1 MKKISLLGFLITLFF
16 AEITA
21 QTTSTEN
28 AFSSQHG
35 IFIRLENDY
44 PKIDMKALPVYEI
57 KRKGAND
64 KSFKSIATI
73 KVPADYATF
82 VENIKAAAQVNPEP
96 LLMKEINTEL
106 LWKKFVSGGYD
117 SLMAYRN
124 ALFLQLALG
133 IKYFDAS
140 AEKNI
145 IYQYE
150 ITKKVKAT
158 NAENVF
164 TTNSISYPA
173 KAEKYPG
180 KLRSEKETVIGIAL
194 NYTCVGY
201 APALIRLYR
210 EENYSGNFLPIRA
223 RRIKIADG
231 DTTVFAIY
239 DTIVKPNSV
248 YRYYILP
255 MDYYGNY
262 GSIND
267 TITTIA
273 ASEQYAGNIE
283 KMDVVS
289 LLNEGTAIRWRLSE
303 PQNFNYVAVYRTTNF
318 DSTLT
323 KIGMASAADSQ
334 FVDNN
339 AEPMKMYFYA
349 LQPIT
354 RMGATLP
361 MSAKV
366 TGMFTP
372 ISQPLAPYITDIQ
385 STEKSINLTIKNND
399 VQTRGYRIY
408 RKLNTD
414 STFALISELIKVE
427 KAITSY
433 IDTQNIAADKYY
445 TYMVKAENKS
455 YVLSPASNILTVR
468 SAKSGELITMGV
480 PKVEMIN
487 GRAMIQWNN
496 NIQRENI
503 QSFQIYR
510 KDESGKEILLKEN
523 IDPQIINYSDSTIAV
538 GHQYNYGIAYRDN
551 NGNRS
556 AIAYSKST
564 SIPNTQRGPSNAY
577 AASKDNTLILSWTE
591 DDIDVTAYRIYKL
604 VEEKPVLISE
614 INAGSNTYT
623 IKNMKPGE
631 GYNIYLTTVNKNK
644 TESLPGKMLM
654 GVVE

>member
-16 AEITA
+16 ADITA

-64 KSFKSIATI
+64 KSFKSIATV

-82 VENIKAAAQVNPEP
+82 VENISSRSGKSRTLAYERDQHRIIME
-96 LLMKEINTEL
+96 
-106 LWKKFVSGGYD
+106 KFVSGGYD
-117 SLMAYRN
+117 SLLAYRN
-124 ALFLQLALG
+124 ALFVQLALG

-140 AEKNI
+140 AKNI

-164 TTNSISYPA
+164 TTNSVSYPA

-289 LLNEGTAIRWRLSE
+289 FLNEGTAIRWRLSE
-303 PQNFNYVAVYRTTNF
+303 PQNFNYIAVTEQQILIY
-318 DSTLT
+318 
-323 KIGMASAADSQ
+323 
-334 FVDNN
+334 
-339 AEPMKMYFYA
+339 
-349 LQPIT
+349 
-354 RMGATLP
+354 
-361 MSAKV
+361 
-366 TGMFTP
+366 
-372 ISQPLAPYITDIQ
+372 ISQ
-385 STEKSINLTIKNND
+385 K
-399 VQTRGYRIY
+399 
-408 RKLNTD
+408 
-414 STFALISELIKVE
+414 
-427 KAITSY
+427 
-433 IDTQNIAADKYY
+433 
-445 TYMVKAENKS
+445 
-455 YVLSPASNILTVR
+455 
-468 SAKSGELITMGV
+468 
-480 PKVEMIN
+480 
-487 GRAMIQWNN
+487 
-496 NIQRENI
+496 
-503 QSFQIYR
+503 
-510 KDESGKEILLKEN
+510 
-523 IDPQIINYSDSTIAV
+523 
-538 GHQYNYGIAYRDN
+538 
-551 NGNRS
+551 
-556 AIAYSKST
+556 
-564 SIPNTQRGPSNAY
+564 
-577 AASKDNTLILSWTE
+577 
-591 DDIDVTAYRIYKL
+591 
-604 VEEKPVLISE
+604 
-614 INAGSNTYT
+614 
-623 IKNMKPGE
+623 
-631 GYNIYLTTVNKNK
+631 
-644 TESLPGKMLM
+644 
-654 GVVE
+654 